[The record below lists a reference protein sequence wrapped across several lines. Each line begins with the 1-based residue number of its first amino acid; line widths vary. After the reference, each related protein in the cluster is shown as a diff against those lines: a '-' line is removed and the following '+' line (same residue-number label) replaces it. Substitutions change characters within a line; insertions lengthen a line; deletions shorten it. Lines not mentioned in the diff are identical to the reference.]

1 MAVSLLLLLS
11 VASMTAGNRLRP
23 FQVAGR
29 RMKVFACEGSSLFL
43 SCPAGT
49 SLHFVR
55 ANFGR
60 FSMSVCPSTS
70 PSPAWSTRC
79 LQPTTLRQLTAQC
92 GGRANCDLKVDSVT
106 FGDPCPDTH
115 KYLQLLYSCEKE
127 EKEEVS
133 SMVPPWLLSMDEI
146 MPSFPSSS
154 EPTTTTTTT
163 STPPT
168 TDLRNRFF
176 SYMEKMRRDRLLEEE
191 KTQRRVNTLI
201 ELEEEEEV
209 MIEKE
214 LEAVPFL
221 GEEELAQQKEILMI
235 VTISLMV
242 VTILL
247 CVGLALGRHF
257 SPKKLPPTIYY
268 EGSAYLDIQP
278 PSPQYIPFLRNPSLP
293 ASLPT
298 GVPTSTPNVPTLEQ
312 GSNQVAC
319 QEYDY
324 IDFPV
329 KLTHI

>member
-1 MAVSLLLLLS
+1 
-11 VASMTAGNRLRP
+11 
-23 FQVAGR
+23 
-29 RMKVFACEGSSLFL
+29 MKVFACEGSNLSL

-70 PSPAWSTRC
+70 PSPTWSTRC

-92 GGRANCDLKVDSVT
+92 GGRANCDLKVDSLT

-115 KYLQLLYSCEKE
+115 KYLQLLYSCEVE

-133 SMVPPWLLSMDEI
+133 SMVPPWLLSMGEI
-146 MPSFPSSS
+146 IPSFPSSS
-154 EPTTTTTTT
+154 QPTTTTTTT
-163 STPPT
+163 SAPPT

-176 SYMEKMRRDRLLEEE
+176 SYMEKMKRDRLQEEE

-201 ELEEEEEV
+201 ELEEEEEEV

-298 GVPTSTPNVPTLEQ
+298 SVPTSTPKLHTLEQ
-312 GSNQVAC
+312 SSSQLTS

>member
-1 MAVSLLLLLS
+1 M
-11 VASMTAGNRLRP
+11 G
-23 FQVAGR
+23 
-29 RMKVFACEGSSLFL
+29 
-43 SCPAGT
+43 
-49 SLHFVR
+49 
-55 ANFGR
+55 
-60 FSMSVCPSTS
+60 
-70 PSPAWSTRC
+70 
-79 LQPTTLRQLTAQC
+79 
-92 GGRANCDLKVDSVT
+92 
-106 FGDPCPDTH
+106 
-115 KYLQLLYSCEKE
+115 
-127 EKEEVS
+127 
-133 SMVPPWLLSMDEI
+133 
-146 MPSFPSSS
+146 
-154 EPTTTTTTT
+154 
-163 STPPT
+163 
-168 TDLRNRFF
+168 
-176 SYMEKMRRDRLLEEE
+176 DRLQEEE

-201 ELEEEEEV
+201 ELEEEEEEV